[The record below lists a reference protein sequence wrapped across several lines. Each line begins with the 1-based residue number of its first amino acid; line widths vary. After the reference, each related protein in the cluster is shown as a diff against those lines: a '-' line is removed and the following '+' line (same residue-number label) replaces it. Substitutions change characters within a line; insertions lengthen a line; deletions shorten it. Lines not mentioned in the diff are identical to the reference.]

1 MAHKTKKNALTPKP
15 ILEDLMASWR
25 TQTLVAGIRLDVFT
39 HIVGGKR
46 TAKEVADAA
55 DASLRGMTYLLDAL
69 VGIGYLRKNGG
80 RYSVQPLAAAFLVRG
95 KQAYMGSAAHVATL
109 NWEAWN
115 YLTEAVKTG
124 HPYRAI
130 NVAEAGK
137 EFFPKLVSAIFPN
150 SFAASR
156 AAVSSLAEKD
166 RKQIKKILDVAAGSG
181 AWSLAF
187 AQALPEARVTAVDFP
202 EVTPITRQFAEKFG
216 AAARYDF
223 LEGDMQTLDFGR
235 KLYDL
240 AILGHIIHSEG
251 ERQGREL
258 IRKCC
263 EALRPGG
270 LLLIAE
276 YIPNDSRTEPA
287 IPLMFG
293 LNMLLHTEEGNVFT
307 MREYRAWL
315 KEAGF
320 RTVTTITAPAPSP
333 LILAR
338 K

>member
-1 MAHKTKKNALTPKP
+1 MSRKAKKNALTPKP
-15 ILEDLMASWR
+15 ILEDLVASWR

-39 HIVGGKR
+39 HIAGGKR
-46 TAKEVADAA
+46 TAKEIAGAA
-55 DASLRGMTYLLDAL
+55 DASLRGMTNLLDAL
-69 VGIGYLRKNGG
+69 VGIGYLRKSGI
-80 RYSVQPLAAAFLVRG
+80 RYGVQPVAATFLVRG
-95 KQAYMGSAAHVATL
+95 KPGYMGPAAHVATL

-124 HPYRAI
+124 QPYRAI
-130 NVAEAGK
+130 NVTEAGR
-137 EFFPKLVSAIFPN
+137 EFFPKLVAAIFPN

-156 AAVSSLAEKD
+156 AAVTSLPEKD
-166 RKQIKKILDVAAGSG
+166 RRRIERIVDVAAGSG

-187 AQALPEARVTAVDFP
+187 AQAIPRARVTVVDYP

-216 AAARYDF
+216 VAGRYDY
-223 LEGDMQTLDFGR
+223 LEGDLRALDFGR
-235 KLYDL
+235 EQYDL

-251 ERQGREL
+251 ERRGRDL
-258 IRKCC
+258 IRKCS

-270 LLLIAE
+270 LLLIAD
-276 YIPNDSRTEPA
+276 YVPNDSRTEPA

-293 LNMLLHTEEGNVFT
+293 LNMLLHTEEGNVYT

-315 KEAGF
+315 KDAGF
-320 RTVTTITAPAPSP
+320 RKVTTIAAPAPSP